1 MKAKYFKIHELVP
14 PAIYQKRG
22 EKAWELIDV
31 NLIRLID
38 ALREEFGQ
46 ATINDY
52 LYGGGRMQSGL
63 RTADS
68 PYFSVTSQH
77 SFGRAVDIVFKDI
90 SAEDV
95 RQSMLKNESKWLSI
109 YPYISLE
116 HLKNGQPIGWLHIDV
131 RNNDKEGIRLFN
143 V

>member
-1 MKAKYFKIHELVP
+1 MKAKHFKIHELVP
-14 PAIYQKRG
+14 PVIYQQRG

-31 NLIRLID
+31 NLIKLID

-52 LYGGGRMQSGL
+52 LYGGSRMWSGL

-68 PYFSVTSQH
+68 PDYSVTSQH
-77 SFGRAVDIVFKDI
+77 SFGRAVDMKFKNV
-90 SAEDV
+90 SAEAV
-95 RQSMLKNESKWLSI
+95 RQAMLKDPSKWVAI

-116 HLKNGQPIGWLHIDV
+116 HLKDGKPISWLHIDV
-131 RNNDKEGIRLFN
+131 RNNSEPGIRLFN

>member
-14 PAIYQKRG
+14 PAIYQSRG

-31 NLIRLID
+31 NLIKLLD
-38 ALREEFGQ
+38 ELRESYGQ

-52 LYGGGRMQSGL
+52 LFGGSRMWSGL

-77 SFGRAVDIVFKDI
+77 SFGRAVDIIFKDI
-90 SAEDV
+90 SAEEV

-109 YPYISLE
+109 YPYITLE
-116 HLKNGQPIGWLHIDV
+116 DDVNWTHIDV
-131 RNNDKEGIRLFN
+131 RNNPEKGIRLFKP
-143 V
+143 